1 MELRRTPKSYEN
13 SGRVISP
20 SITCLRRS
28 GLLCE
33 RGAQK
38 QRQKNRQKDP
48 LQFFSSSMS
57 TKTRRE
63 MQFQIQNRGGVVS
76 SRKSIKRGRLGQ
88 DYLNYGRFCPVSFYV
103 NKIDGA
109 AAILL

>member
-33 RGAQK
+33 RGGQK
-38 QRQKNRQKDP
+38 QGQKNRQKDP
-48 LQFFSSSMS
+48 LHFFSSSVS
-57 TKTRRE
+57 TKTGRE
-63 MQFQIQNRGGVVS
+63 TQFQIQNRGGVVS
-76 SRKSIKRGRLGQ
+76 GKKSIKRGRLDQ
-88 DYLNYGRFCPVSFYV
+88 EYLNKERVVSYPF
-103 NKIDGA
+103 I
-109 AAILL
+109 